1 VAAERFVSPEDAAET
16 ERMPVRTPQ
25 KVGVL
30 GIVLIAAGAS
40 FTVLLPWSGTTL
52 GGASY
57 PIGVGLFAI
66 GGALFFIGVVW
77 AWVVGFVDATRA
89 WDAVRKPLF
98 CPACGQ
104 RYPGD
109 QGHVCPKDGTE
120 LRPVA

>member
-1 VAAERFVSPEDAAET
+1 
-16 ERMPVRTPQ
+16 MPVRTPQ

-30 GIVLIAAGAS
+30 GIVFIAAGAS

-52 GGASY
+52 GGAAY
-57 PIGVGLFAI
+57 PIGGALFAV

-77 AWVVGFVDATRA
+77 AWVVGFAEATRA

-98 CPACGQ
+98 CPTCGQ
-104 RYPGD
+104 RYPER
-109 QGHVCPKDGTE
+109 QGHRCPKDGAK